1 MARFHRLLYSD
12 PLLLC
17 VACSV
22 GLLRLHRLAKRL
34 SPPKILVPVTAV
46 FRPLTIT
53 QPSSLGPNTSWCIGV
68 TITLSFLQFLYSQ
81 SQLSIPCLRL
91 PFADLGRSI
100 PAEIPQSNLHLS
112 FCGFCFLKP
121 KCSPCFSPI
130 VPCVVSLLYVS
141 TRASLPLPHSR
152 LACQRIRN

>member
-1 MARFHRLLYSD
+1 MVRFHRLLYSD

-53 QPSSLGPNTSWCIGV
+53 QPGGRPKPPGPNTSWCIGSRRA
-68 TITLSFLQFLYSQ
+68 LSFLQFLYSQ
-81 SQLSIPCLRL
+81 SQFSIPCLRL
-91 PFADLGRSI
+91 PFCRFRPTTTPQRFPRATCTFRFVVFVFLSRSV
-100 PAEIPQSNLHLS
+100 LHASSRSCRVL
-112 FCGFCFLKP
+112 FL
-121 KCSPCFSPI
+121 CC
-130 VPCVVSLLYVS
+130 
-141 TRASLPLPHSR
+141 T
-152 LACQRIRN
+152 CQRERRYRCRTPD